1 VLRTSRT
8 GEVAVGAAQT
18 LAPPAEAEWKYV
30 SVRRLFLFLEHSIDK
45 GTQWTVFEPNAE
57 PLWSTLRRTIGAFLE
72 ALWLSGAFQGTVA
85 DEAYFVRCDR
95 TTMTQDDINNGTV
108 NVVIGFAPL
117 KPAEFVVI
125 RIGLKAARDD
135 PDP

>member
-1 VLRTSRT
+1 
-8 GEVAVGAAQT
+8 
-18 LAPPAEAEWKYV
+18 V